1 MPETYKVTQYIGA
14 DADYDYTPP
23 NGDEMK
29 LRPHQVLMEGPD
41 APNATVTINR
51 LADGDAPTVGE
62 ELVGDIIKGKQGYRF
77 QKDRS
82 GYTQSSNGSDGGSKY
97 DRRPDHPQTQA
108 RYRHTSALS
117 AAPDYMKLAMESPG
131 VAPTPKTW
139 DEFWTLAE
147 QTIAKLEATYQG
159 EARG

>member
-1 MPETYKVTQYIGA
+1 MPTYKIEQAFGAGEQYSFQGSDGSTVTLVP
-14 DADYDYTPP
+14 YTAI
-23 NGDEMK
+23 
-29 LRPHQVLMEGPD
+29 LSGPD
-41 APNATVTINR
+41 APNQPVTINR
-51 LADGDAPTVGE
+51 VPESPEPTVGE
-62 ELVGDIIKGKQGYRF
+62 ELEGIIKQGKRGPTF
-77 QKDRS
+77 KKADTFGGGGS
-82 GYTQSSNGSDGGSKY
+82 GSDGGKY